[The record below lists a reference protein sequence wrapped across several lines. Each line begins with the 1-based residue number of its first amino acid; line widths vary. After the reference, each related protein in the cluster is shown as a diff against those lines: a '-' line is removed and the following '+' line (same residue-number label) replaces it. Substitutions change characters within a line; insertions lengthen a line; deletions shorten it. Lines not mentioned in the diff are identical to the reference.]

1 MSNESLREAEMTQQQ
16 GQGIADAR
24 RAQVHAMWAAV
35 AERWAD
41 HADEVDDRGAA
52 LTAAMLDW
60 VALRPGDRAL
70 ELACGP
76 GGAGLAA
83 AERVGPGGEV
93 VVSDVAAA
101 MVETAT
107 ARAAASGL
115 VQVRGEVRDLEAIDE
130 PDGAYDAVLCRE
142 GLMFAVEPA
151 RAAGEI
157 ARVLRPGGRV
167 ALAVWGPRAENPW
180 LGLVLDAVG
189 EQLGAPMP
197 PPGIPGPFSLG
208 DRDGLAAL
216 LAGAG
221 LVDVTVRDVATP
233 LRSPSFAAWWART
246 TAIAGPLAAIVAGLP
261 DDAAAALQARA
272 RAAVAPYATGDE
284 LVLPGVALLACARRA
299 S

>member
-1 MSNESLREAEMTQQQ
+1 MAIQDQA
-16 GQGIADAR
+16 GADTR

-35 AERWAD
+35 ADRWAE
-41 HADEVDDRGAA
+41 HADEVDERGAA

-60 VALRPGDRAL
+60 VALRPGDRVL

-93 VVSDVAAA
+93 VVSDVAPP
-101 MVETAT
+101 MVAIAT
-107 ARAAASGL
+107 ARAAARGL
-115 VQVRGEVRDLEAIDE
+115 TQVRGEVLDLEAIE
-130 PDGAYDAVLCRE
+130 APDGRYDAVLCRE

-167 ALAVWGPRAENPW
+167 AAAVWGPRVENPW

-189 EQLGAPMP
+189 EQLGVPMP

-208 DRDGLAAL
+208 DRDRLAAL

-221 LVDVTVRDVATP
+221 LADVTVRDVPTP
-233 LRSPSFAAWWART
+233 LRSPSFDVWWART
-246 TAIAGPLAAIVAGLP
+246 TAITGPLAAIVAGLAD
-261 DDAAAALQARA
+261 DDAAALRA
-272 RAAVAPYATGDE
+272 RVREAVAPYTTAAGLE
-284 LVLPGVALLACARRA
+284 LPGVALLAGARA
-299 S
+299 A